1 MVNAFKDVYVS
12 LNNLGK
18 TKEALNF
25 KNEEVDVLKK
35 SIVTSLEL
43 FKAVR
48 CNYLEVIT
56 AQKNALESQIDLIG
70 IYKKQTIAT
79 IQLYKS
85 LGGGW
90 K

>member
-1 MVNAFKDVYVS
+1 
-12 LNNLGK
+12 L
-18 TKEALNF
+18 

-35 SIVTSLEL
+35 SILSSQEL
-43 FKAVR
+43 FKAGR

-56 AQKNALESQIDLIG
+56 VQKNALESQIDLIG
-70 IYKKQTIAT
+70 IYKRQSIA
-79 IQLYKS
+79 IVQLYKS